1 MALIDSILKRF
12 GYQKA
17 EPIKKDSYV
26 LDITYRDPTLAY
38 KRPEGISD
46 YLEVYRTHPWINACI
61 DKVAEAVASV
71 PFKLFTQDQEGKV
84 QEVTSGE
91 LYDLF
96 QSVNDYTTVHDF
108 WEQMVID
115 LEVTGNFFAEIEFAG
130 SKPVAL
136 HHMQPDCVRII
147 PDPKKRV
154 KEFWYTVNGH
164 TIILPAENVLHLYY
178 YDPLS
183 PLWGLSPLTSI
194 SLTLT
199 ADFYAR
205 AYNRRFFENDA
216 SVPAVLETD
225 QKLTPEDIDRV
236 KKSWASAHQGVDKAH
251 KIAVTWGGLKYR
263 ETGLAPKDA
272 QFLELI
278 KMHREE
284 ICAALGV
291 PPAVVG
297 IFEYANYAN
306 CLPGYTRITL
316 PSGLAKPLSEINEGD
331 QVIAFDF
338 ETKTFKPTKVLKKWH
353 TGKKKILEIKTG
365 SRKIHASEGHKF
377 LRLAPGTNPA
387 YPRKE
392 EWIEAKDLKSGDFI
406 AIQVDGVQGA
416 RTTLPDGTEATPDLM
431 EQLGLF
437 LGDGNIRRRHGYAM
451 GVSFAIPINDERRE
465 YYEEQAQRV
474 WITKRN
480 FKDKRPVHITKSKYT
495 FTVNSRAACELI
507 ISNGFDREDRA
518 AKTIP
523 DWIFELTPEL
533 KAAFLYG
540 LIAADGSVGP
550 CGRITIAMKDK
561 ETVKRLRELCISI
574 GWNVCNISSG
584 SKESNYGPNEA
595 HRFVIS
601 WSGNGNKEFE
611 HHKLGDQLAWSRIRE
626 INEVGEDDVYDIEVD
641 GYHNFVAE
649 GILTHNSEAQI
660 KMFWYD
666 KILPLLTKVE
676 QMITEHF
683 ISRFDEKIFGQF
695 DISGIEAL
703 REDETKVADI
713 DFKLVSSGLATI
725 NERRALKGQE
735 AVPWGD
741 TGYIPMS
748 WVPAGES
755 GEAEEP
761 TVKISRDMPHP
772 LRLGYKEFQKYG
784 SRP

>member
-1 MALIDSILKRF
+1 MALIDSILKRL

-17 EPIKKDSYV
+17 EPVKKDSYV
-26 LDITYRDPTLAY
+26 LDITYRDPTLPY
-38 KRPEGISD
+38 KKPERISD
-46 YLEVYRTHPWINACI
+46 YLEAYRTHPWINACI

-130 SKPVAL
+130 SKPTAL

-164 TIILPAENVLHLYY
+164 TITLPAENVLHLYY

-183 PLWGLSPLTSI
+183 PLWGLSPLASI

-199 ADFYAR
+199 TDFYAR

-225 QKLTPEDIDRV
+225 QKLTPEEIDRIQ
-236 KKSWASAHQGVDKAH
+236 KSWASVHQGVDKAH
-251 KIAVTWGGLKYR
+251 KIALLWGGLRYK

-306 CLPGYTRITL
+306 
-316 PSGLAKPLSEINEGD
+316 
-331 QVIAFDF
+331 
-338 ETKTFKPTKVLKKWH
+338 
-353 TGKKKILEIKTG
+353 
-365 SRKIHASEGHKF
+365 
-377 LRLAPGTNPA
+377 
-387 YPRKE
+387 
-392 EWIEAKDLKSGDFI
+392 
-406 AIQVDGVQGA
+406 
-416 RTTLPDGTEATPDLM
+416 
-431 EQLGLF
+431 
-437 LGDGNIRRRHGYAM
+437 
-451 GVSFAIPINDERRE
+451 
-465 YYEEQAQRV
+465 
-474 WITKRN
+474 
-480 FKDKRPVHITKSKYT
+480 
-495 FTVNSRAACELI
+495 
-507 ISNGFDREDRA
+507 
-518 AKTIP
+518 
-523 DWIFELTPEL
+523 
-533 KAAFLYG
+533 
-540 LIAADGSVGP
+540 
-550 CGRITIAMKDK
+550 
-561 ETVKRLRELCISI
+561 
-574 GWNVCNISSG
+574 
-584 SKESNYGPNEA
+584 
-595 HRFVIS
+595 
-601 WSGNGNKEFE
+601 
-611 HHKLGDQLAWSRIRE
+611 
-626 INEVGEDDVYDIEVD
+626 
-641 GYHNFVAE
+641 
-649 GILTHNSEAQI
+649 SEAQI
-660 KMFWYD
+660 KMFWHD

-772 LRLGYKEFQKYG
+772 LKIGYKEFQKYG